1 MVETQRTRQYLLD
14 SVFQDGQAVNSITAR
29 DIRDFIVSME
39 SIQGNFWEFYLDS
52 VYHTTNR
59 KTILAGVWTDIECD
73 GLADNQF
80 RPSNRTNTVWDVAT
94 NKLTPDALGDF
105 YQIRFSISGAS
116 AAASENH
123 IHIEIDVG
131 GTAGKIYEDT
141 KLFAHGTDDQEFNFS
156 MGLFAGSDF
165 LANGGIV
172 RIKPEKDASFWD
184 IAFTINRT
192 YTVPA

>member
-1 MVETQRTRQYLLD
+1 MVDTQRTRQDLLD
-14 SVFQDGQAVNSITAR
+14 NLFQDGQAVNSITAQ
-29 DIRDFIVSME
+29 DIRDLIVSIE
-39 SIQGNFWEFYLDS
+39 NIQGHFWEFYLDS
-52 VYHTTNR
+52 VFTTISR
-59 KTILAGVWTDIECD
+59 QEILAGVWTQIECD

-80 RPSNRTNTVWDVAT
+80 QPSNRTNTVWNAGS

-123 IHIEIDVG
+123 IHIEVDVG

-156 MGLFAGSDF
+156 MGLFVGADF

-172 RIKPEKDASFWD
+172 RIKPESDASFWD

-192 YTVPA
+192 YTVPV